1 MGERIG
7 LIAGAGSFPLLALLE
22 AHPRPAREYARR
34 FDVLGGLR
42 GEARREIG
50 AGAEAV
56 DWFSGA
62 ELGRLIAFFKDKG
75 IRRVLMAGK
84 IDPRVVFS
92 AEIPDAAAQ
101 AFLAKTPD
109 HTASGLIGALIE
121 FLAGEGLSVM
131 DPAAWL
137 APFFCAAGPLTA
149 GVLADIEFGWARA
162 RRLADEDIGQT
173 LVVKDR
179 AVIAVEGLEG
189 TDETIKRAGRLAGTG
204 IVVLKAARTGQDMR
218 IDVPAVGAETLR
230 SLVRVGAAALCFEA
244 GRVAFFDRDESLA
257 LAEANRIAVLARP
270 A

>member
-7 LIAGAGSFPLLALLE
+7 LIAGAGSFPLLALAE
-22 AHPRPAREYARR
+22 AHKQGFSCVVAA
-34 FDVLGGLR
+34 LR

-50 AGAEAV
+50 AGAEAL
-56 DWFSGA
+56 DWFSGG
-62 ELGRLIAFFKDKG
+62 ELGRLIAFFKEKG
-75 IRRVLMAGK
+75 IRRVLMTGK
-84 IDPRVVFS
+84 IDPRGVFS
-92 AEIPDAAAQ
+92 GEIPDASAR

-109 HTASGLIGALIE
+109 HTASGLIGTLIE

-131 DPAAWL
+131 DPTAWL
-137 APFFCAAGPLTA
+137 APYFCAPGTFTAAPLTA

-189 TDETIKRAGRLAGTG
+189 TDETIKRAGRLAGPG

-230 SLVRVGAAALCFEA
+230 CLVRVGAAALCFES

>member
-7 LIAGAGSFPLLALLE
+7 LIAGAGAFPFLALAE
-22 AHPRPAREYARR
+22 ARKQGYVCVVAA
-34 FDVLGGLR
+34 LR
-42 GEARREIG
+42 GDAGREIG

-56 DWFSGA
+56 DWFSA
-62 ELGRLIAFFKDKG
+62 SELGRLIAFFKSRD

-84 IDPRVVFS
+84 IDPRSVFS
-92 AEIPDAAAQ
+92 RETPDSAAQ
-101 AFLAKTPD
+101 ALLSKAPD
-109 HTASGLIGALIE
+109 RTASGLIGALINL
-121 FLAGEGLSVM
+121 LAGEGLSVM
-131 DPAAWL
+131 DPGAWL
-137 APFFCAAGPLTA
+137 APYFCPAGILTA
-149 GVLADIEFGWARA
+149 ASPTAGILADIEFGWARA

-189 TDETIKRAGRLAGTG
+189 TDETVKRAGRLAGEG

-218 IDVPAVGAETLR
+218 IDVPAVGAGTLR
-230 SLVRVGAAALCFEA
+230 SLVRIGAAALCFEA